1 MNKYIPEILKDK
13 FQLFTKYFYVCFYGL
28 VAICLSLSLLSFNI
42 NDNSFLTSSSEP
54 THNILGPI
62 GAYVS
67 SFLFYTFGL
76 MSYGI
81 IIFFLTFTLKI
92 FFNQRLNLLFLRL
105 LFFFISLILLPLSL
119 LEVAIELKFYE
130 GIYSWGFF
138 THKIFN
144 LHQVTYL
151 NYSLSFAGAIL
162 FLYTQN
168 ILYFKMPRVKLS
180 KVFQYEEV
188 NLKKQTQKKEPV
200 MLNRSMST
208 TNAREDNDEV
218 NYSSNAPSN
227 LKQNK
232 INKFSTPSLDILD
245 SNEPIRNNKKKLENI
260 EQSSGLLEKVFADF
274 NIEIKVI
281 NVKLG
286 PVVTLFEILP
296 SAGTK
301 INTIINLAGDI
312 SRSMGVGAVRIAQIY
327 GTQYLGVEVPNSQRE
342 TVTIKELLSDINFK
356 DTTHKIPICI
366 GKDISG
372 NIEVIDLS
380 KTPHLLV
387 AGTTGSGKSVF
398 INTLLTSILYK
409 FSPKDLR
416 LILIDPK
423 MLELSVYNDIAH
435 LLTPVVTE
443 PKKAIIALKWVCK
456 EMERRYSLMNEE
468 NTRSLEGYNQK
479 SLEKLPF
486 IVVFIDEMADL
497 MMTAGKEVE
506 HYVQRLAQM
515 ARACGIHLVMAT
527 QRPSVDIITGS
538 IKANFPSRI
547 SFQVASKYDSRTV
560 LGEIGAEQLLGNG
573 DMLMSKNGAS
583 LIRYQ
588 SAFISDNEVNKLIKE
603 IKSSQEVNYLKEL
616 DEIIK
621 NNDESFDTLSDE
633 DEELITKSIDL
644 IKSTN
649 KASTSFLQRN
659 FQIGYNKAARVMEA
673 LEQRGVVSSPNH
685 TGKRDILINAE
696 IN

>member
-1 MNKYIPEILKDK
+1 MNNTYIPNILKDK
-13 FQLFTKYFYVCFYGL
+13 
-28 VAICLSLSLLSFNI
+28 LSLYLNYFFGLIYLLIFIFLVISLFSFDI
-42 NDNSFLTSSSEP
+42 NDNSFLANS
-54 THNILGPI
+54 NQLINNLGGEI
-62 GAYVS
+62 GSYVS
-67 SFLFYTFGL
+67 SFILYTFGL
-76 MSYGI
+76 TGYGFAVFFLIMS
-81 IIFFLTFTLKI
+81 FLTFIKKRPKHI
-92 FFNQRLNLLFLRL
+92 FIRLL
-105 LFFFISLILLPLSL
+105 LFFMSLILIPQTLVHINLDVNFINQIEDWGVISKNLYLVHEINYISYALSL
-119 LEVAIELKFYE
+119 IGL
-130 GIYSWGFF
+130 
-138 THKIFN
+138 
-144 LHQVTYL
+144 
-151 NYSLSFAGAIL
+151 IL
-162 FLYTQN
+162 FLSCLNIHQLFKNPSFNIQN
-168 ILYFKMPRVKLS
+168 F
-180 KVFQYEEV
+180 
-188 NLKKQTQKKEPV
+188 LKKEKRQLSVTYNKKEPIISGITANNIDSKP
-200 MLNRSMST
+200 MKET
-208 TNAREDNDEV
+208 TTKFEES
-218 NYSSNAPSN
+218 YFSS
-227 LKQNK
+227 
-232 INKFSTPSLDILD
+232 PSLDILESEKIN
-245 SNEPIRNNKKKLENI
+245 SNRKLEKENI
-260 EQSSGLLEKVFADF
+260 KENSNLLERVFKDF
-274 NIEIKVI
+274 NIEVKVI
-281 NVKLG
+281 TVKLG
-286 PVVTLFEILP
+286 PVVTLYEILP

-327 GTQYLGVEVPNSQRE
+327 GTQFLGVEIPNKYRE
-342 TVTIKELLSDINFK
+342 TVTIKELLSNNNFK
-356 DTTHKIPICI
+356 NTDHKIPICI

-372 NIEVIDLS
+372 SIEVIDLS

-398 INTLLTSILYK
+398 INTLLASILYK
-409 FSPKDLR
+409 FSPNELR

-468 NTRSLEGYNQK
+468 NTRSLDGFNQK
-479 SLEKLPF
+479 VTEKLPY
-486 IVVFIDEMADL
+486 IIVFIDEMADL

-573 DMLMSKNGAS
+573 DMLMSKNGGN

-603 IKSSQEVNYLKEL
+603 IKRSQQVQYLAELEEVINS
-616 DEIIK
+616 
-621 NNDESFDTLSDE
+621 NDENFESLSEE
-633 DEELITKSIDL
+633 DEMLISKSIDL

-659 FQIGYNKAARVMEA
+659 FQVGYNKAARIMEA
-673 LEQRGVVSSPNH
+673 LEQRGVVSPPNH
-685 TGKRDILINAE
+685 VGKRDILIN
-696 IN
+696 N

>member
-1 MNKYIPEILKDK
+1 MNNNYIPNILKEK
-13 FQLFTKYFYVCFYGL
+13 IVSSFKYFMSFIYLFL
-28 VAICLSLSLLSFNI
+28 CLITFFSLISFDI
-42 NDNSFLTSSSEP
+42 NDNSFLTKTDLAS
-54 THNILGPI
+54 NNFLGNF
-62 GAYVS
+62 GSYFA
-67 SFLFYTFGL
+67 SFIFYTFGVFGYL
-76 MSYGI
+76 LSSFFFIFAVLTYFNKSPKYIFIRLIFFFLSLVIIPQMFIFYFEEIYFINELNNWGIFAQNIFNFFNSKIISIIFSIIGLLLFLFSQNIFSLVRLPKFKFNNIFKENEKVSNLSFKKDPIINNVVSTNESSEIISETESYGI
-81 IIFFLTFTLKI
+81 KTS
-92 FFNQRLNLLFLRL
+92 Q
-105 LFFFISLILLPLSL
+105 
-119 LEVAIELKFYE
+119 
-130 GIYSWGFF
+130 
-138 THKIFN
+138 
-144 LHQVTYL
+144 TYA
-151 NYSLSFAGAIL
+151 S
-162 FLYTQN
+162 
-168 ILYFKMPRVKLS
+168 
-180 KVFQYEEV
+180 
-188 NLKKQTQKKEPV
+188 
-200 MLNRSMST
+200 
-208 TNAREDNDEV
+208 
-218 NYSSNAPSN
+218 
-227 LKQNK
+227 
-232 INKFSTPSLDILD
+232 PSLDILE
-245 SNEPIRNNKKKLENI
+245 SNYISSNKRLDKSNIEDHSVLLEN
-260 EQSSGLLEKVFADF
+260 VFSDF
-274 NIEIKVI
+274 NIDIKVI

-296 SAGTK
+296 AAGIK
-301 INTIINLAGDI
+301 INTIINLADDI

-327 GTQYLGVEVPNSQRE
+327 GTQFLGVEVPNNQRE
-342 TVTIKELLSDINFK
+342 TVAIKELLSDDNFK
-356 DTTHKIPICI
+356 NTSHKIPICI

-380 KTPHLLV
+380 RTPHLLV

-398 INTLLTSILYK
+398 INTLLASILYK
-409 FSPKDLR
+409 FPPEELR

-456 EMERRYSLMNEE
+456 EMERRYSMMNEE
-468 NTRSLEGYNQK
+468 NSRSLEGYNTK
-479 SLEKLPF
+479 AIEKLPY

-573 DMLMSKNGAS
+573 DMLMSKNGGN

-588 SAFISDNEVNKLIKE
+588 SAFITDNEVNKLIKE
-603 IKSSQEVNYLKEL
+603 IKKSQTVEYLNEL

-621 NNDESFDTLSDE
+621 NNDEAFDSLSDE

-644 IKSTN
+644 IKNTN

-673 LEQRGVVSSPNH
+673 LEQRGVVSAPNH
-685 TGKRDILINAE
+685 AGKRDILIN
-696 IN
+696 

>member
-1 MNKYIPEILKDK
+1 MKSNYIPEILKEK
-13 FQLFTKYFYVCFYGL
+13 LSSAYKTTYAVLLLLVSIFSVITLFTFD
-28 VAICLSLSLLSFNI
+28 ID
-42 NDNSFLTSSSEP
+42 DNSFLTSTSNES
-54 THNILGPI
+54 NNFFGDF
-62 GAYVS
+62 GSYFA
-67 SFLFYTFGL
+67 SFIFYTFGVL
-76 MSYGI
+76 GYLI
-81 IIFFLTFTLKI
+81 V
-92 FFNQRLNLLFLRL
+92 
-105 LFFFISLILLPLSL
+105 LFFFIYSILVFIDKTPKYIFIRLLLFFISLVLLPQSFIYLDFQIEFIDSIKTWGVL
-119 LEVAIELKFYE
+119 AVAIYDLHN
-130 GIYSWGFF
+130 IYYI
-138 THKIFN
+138 H
-144 LHQVTYL
+144 
-151 NYSLSFAGAIL
+151 YSLSAAGLLIFL
-162 FLYTQN
+162 FSQN
-168 ILYFKMPRVKLS
+168 IIYLFRIPKINFYNLFRNDNESKLE
-180 KVFQYEEV
+180 K
-188 NLKKQTQKKEPV
+188 NQTKKEPIINNTIKVNDQKVDNLYDEKYENESNV
-200 MLNRSMST
+200 M
-208 TNAREDNDEV
+208 V
-218 NYSSNAPSN
+218 NYLS
-227 LKQNK
+227 
-232 INKFSTPSLDILD
+232 PSLEIL
-245 SNEPIRNNKKKLENI
+245 ETNNSSFKNKSDKENFKI
-260 EQSSGLLEKVFADF
+260 YSDLLEKVFDDF
-274 NIEIKVI
+274 NIDIKVV
-281 NVKLG
+281 NVKHG

-296 SAGTK
+296 AAGIK

-312 SRSMGVGAVRIAQIY
+312 SRSMGVGAVRIAQIF
-327 GTQYLGVEVPNSQRE
+327 GTQYLGVEVPNEKRE
-342 TVTIKELLSDINFK
+342 TITIKELLSDDNFK
-356 DTTHKIPICI
+356 STSFKIPLCV

-398 INTLLTSILYK
+398 INTLLASILYK
-409 FSPKDLR
+409 FSPEELR

-443 PKKAIIALKWVCK
+443 PRKAIITLKWVCK

-468 NTRSLEGYNQK
+468 NTRSLEGYNLK
-479 SLEKLPF
+479 SLEKLPY

-573 DMLMSKNGAS
+573 DMLMSKNGGNI
-583 LIRYQ
+583 IRYQ
-588 SAFISDNEVNKLIKE
+588 SAFISDNEVNKLIQE
-603 IKSSQEVNYLKEL
+603 IKKNRDVNYLDEL

-621 NNDESFDTLSDE
+621 NNDENFDSLTDE
-633 DEELITKSIDL
+633 DEALVSKAVDL

-659 FQIGYNKAARVMEA
+659 FQIGYNKAARIMET
-673 LEQRGVVSSPNH
+673 LEKRGVVSEPNH
-685 TGKRDILINAE
+685 TGKREVLINS
-696 IN
+696 

>member
-1 MNKYIPEILKDK
+1 MKSTYIPEILKEK
-13 FQLFTKYFYVCFYGL
+13 
-28 VAICLSLSLLSFNI
+28 LSSIYRIMYASLLLLVSIFSAVALLTFDI
-42 NDNSFLTSSSEP
+42 NDNSFLTS
-54 THNILGPI
+54 TNNISKNLLGDF
-62 GAYVS
+62 GSYFA
-67 SFLFYTFGL
+67 SFIFYTFGVL
-76 MSYGI
+76 GYLLS
-81 IIFFLTFTLKI
+81 IFFLI
-92 FFNQRLNLLFLRL
+92 FSVLIFVGKPPKYIFIRL
-105 LFFFISLILLPLSL
+105 LLFFISLILIPQSFFNMNIQITFIDS
-119 LEVAIELKFYE
+119 IET
-130 GIYSWGFF
+130 WG
-138 THKIFN
+138 
-144 LHQVTYL
+144 V
-151 NYSLSFAGAIL
+151 FAGSIYELHSYYFLNIL
-162 FLYTQN
+162 LSVFGLLIFMLSQN
-168 ILYFKMPRVKLS
+168 IFYLFKIPKI
-180 KVFQYEEV
+180 
-188 NLKKQTQKKEPV
+188 NLQNLIKNENEKKFDKTKIKKEPIINNV
-200 MLNRSMST
+200 LKTHDQEIDTLENSMYNDKSEIG
-208 TNAREDNDEV
+208 TNYLSPSLEILEVNNQLSKSDND
-218 NYSSNAPSN
+218 
-227 LKQNK
+227 K
-232 INKFSTPSLDILD
+232 
-245 SNEPIRNNKKKLENI
+245 ENI
-260 EQSSGLLEKVFADF
+260 KANSELLEKVFEDF
-274 NIEIKVI
+274 NIDIQVV

-296 SAGTK
+296 AAGIK
-301 INTIINLAGDI
+301 INTIINLADDI
-312 SRSMGVGAVRIAQIY
+312 SRSMGVGAVRIAQIF
-327 GTQYLGVEVPNSQRE
+327 GTQFLGVEVPNEKRE
-342 TVTIKELLSDINFK
+342 TITIKELLSNDNFK
-356 DTTHKIPICI
+356 NTLHKIPLCI

-398 INTLLTSILYK
+398 INTLLASILYK
-409 FSPKDLR
+409 FSPEDLR

-443 PKKAIIALKWVCK
+443 PRKAIITLKWVCK
-456 EMERRYSLMNEE
+456 EMERRYALMNEE

-479 SLEKLPF
+479 SIEKLPY

-573 DMLMSKNGAS
+573 DMLMSKNGGNI
-583 LIRYQ
+583 IRYQ

-603 IKSSQEVNYLKEL
+603 IKRNRDVNYLDEL
-616 DEIIK
+616 NEIIK
-621 NNDESFDTLSDE
+621 SNDENFDSLTEE
-633 DEELITKSIDL
+633 DEALVSKAIDL

-659 FQIGYNKAARVMEA
+659 FQIGYNKAARIMET
-673 LEQRGVVSSPNH
+673 LEKRGVVSEPNH
-685 TGKRDILINAE
+685 TGKREVLINS
-696 IN
+696 

>member
-1 MNKYIPEILKDK
+1 MNNNYIPNILKDK
-13 FQLFTKYFYVCFYGL
+13 LSLFINYFYGL
-28 VAICLSLSLLSFNI
+28 IHLLVFLFLILSLFSFDI
-42 NDNSFLTSSSEP
+42 NDNSFLTNSSQSINNFGGE
-54 THNILGPI
+54 LGSY
-62 GAYVS
+62 AA
-67 SFLFYTFGL
+67 SFVLYTFGIVGYLLIFFFLIMSL
-76 MSYGI
+76 MSFLNRRSRYFFIRFFLFTISLVLIPQTFLHINLNFNFIKQIEDWGI
-81 IIFFLTFTLKI
+81 ISYNLYLIHQIGYLSYTLSFIGIVIFFGCLNIHKFFKIPSLRINNFLK
-92 FFNQRLNLLFLRL
+92 
-105 LFFFISLILLPLSL
+105 S
-119 LEVAIELKFYE
+119 EK
-130 GIYSWGFF
+130 
-138 THKIFN
+138 
-144 LHQVTYL
+144 
-151 NYSLSFAGAIL
+151 
-162 FLYTQN
+162 
-168 ILYFKMPRVKLS
+168 KLS
-180 KVFQYEEV
+180 T
-188 NLKKQTQKKEPV
+188 NLNFKKEPII
-200 MLNRSMST
+200 SGIPI
-208 TNAREDNDEV
+208 TNSESKQHEGNKGIKSKTDES
-218 NYSSNAPSN
+218 NFSS
-227 LKQNK
+227 
-232 INKFSTPSLDILD
+232 PSLDILE
-245 SNEPIRNNKKKLENI
+245 NEKVNSYRKLEKENI
-260 EQSSGLLEKVFADF
+260 EENSNLLERVFKDF
-274 NIEIKVI
+274 NIEVQVMT
-281 NVKLG
+281 VKLG
-286 PVVTLFEILP
+286 PVVTLYEILP
-296 SAGTK
+296 AAGTK

-327 GTQYLGVEVPNSQRE
+327 GTQFLGVEIPNKYRE
-342 TVTIKELLSDINFK
+342 TVTIKELLSDSNFK
-356 DTTHKIPICI
+356 NTDHKIPICI

-372 NIEVIDLS
+372 SIEVIDLS

-409 FSPKDLR
+409 FSPNDLK

-468 NTRSLEGYNQK
+468 NTRSLEGFNQK
-479 SLEKLPF
+479 ASEKLPY

-573 DMLMSKNGAS
+573 DMLMSKNGS
-583 LIRYQ
+583 NLIRYQ
-588 SAFISDNEVNKLIKE
+588 SAFISDNEVNKLINQ
-603 IKSSQEVNYLKEL
+603 IKKTQRVQYLEEL

-621 NNDESFDTLSDE
+621 NNDENFESLSAE
-633 DEELITKSIDL
+633 DEELISKSIDL
-644 IKSTN
+644 IKNSN

-659 FQIGYNKAARVMEA
+659 FQIGYNKAARIMET
-673 LEQRGVVSSPNH
+673 LEQRGVVSPPNH
-685 TGKRDILINAE
+685 AGKRDILIN
-696 IN
+696 N

>member
-1 MNKYIPEILKDK
+1 MKNNYIPAIFKEKIM
-13 FQLFTKYFYVCFYGL
+13 QSVRYFYALFFL
-28 VAICLSLSLLSFNI
+28 LISILFSLALLTFDI
-42 NDNSFLTSSSEP
+42 NDNSFLTSTSNLSQ
-54 THNILGPI
+54 NILGDT
-62 GAYVS
+62 GSYFA
-67 SFLFYTFGL
+67 SFIFYTFGIL
-76 MSYGI
+76 GYLVVFFFLIFSVLIVLKRPPRYIFIRLLLFFTSLIIIPQTLIDLGIEFLFIESIQVWGVFSMHLYKLHEINYISYALSFFGI
-81 IIFFLTFTLKI
+81 IIF
-92 FFNQRLNLLFLRL
+92 
-105 LFFFISLILLPLSL
+105 ILSQN
-119 LEVAIELKFYE
+119 
-130 GIYSWGFF
+130 
-138 THKIFN
+138 IFN
-144 LHQVTYL
+144 LFIIPKIGISKLFKYNKRKVNSL
-151 NYSLSFAGAIL
+151 NKVKKDPLINNISFVLDETESKIEKEDKNEQL
-162 FLYTQN
+162 DIQN
-168 ILYFKMPRVKLS
+168 
-180 KVFQYEEV
+180 
-188 NLKKQTQKKEPV
+188 
-200 MLNRSMST
+200 
-208 TNAREDNDEV
+208 
-218 NYSSNAPSN
+218 NYHS
-227 LKQNK
+227 
-232 INKFSTPSLDILD
+232 PSLDILD
-245 SNEPIRNNKKKLENI
+245 TNKPTNKNRSDKENI
-260 EQSSGLLEKVFADF
+260 KANSELLERVFEDF
-274 NIEIKVI
+274 NIDIQVI

-296 SAGTK
+296 AAGIK
-301 INTIINLAGDI
+301 INTIINLADDI

-327 GTQYLGVEVPNSQRE
+327 GTQYLGVEVPNDQRE
-342 TVTIKELLSDINFK
+342 TVTIKELLSNENFK
-356 DTTHKIPICI
+356 NTSLKIPICI

-398 INTLLTSILYK
+398 INTLLASVLYK
-409 FSPKDLR
+409 FSPKELR

-479 SLEKLPF
+479 SIEKLPF
-486 IVVFIDEMADL
+486 ILVFIDEMADL

-573 DMLMSKNGAS
+573 DMLMSKNGGNI
-583 LIRYQ
+583 IRYQ

-603 IKSSQEVNYLKEL
+603 IKRSQTVEYLDEL

-621 NNDESFDTLSDE
+621 NNDENFDNLSEE
-633 DEELITKSIDL
+633 DEILVSKAIDL

-659 FQIGYNKAARVMEA
+659 FQVGYNKAARIMEA
-673 LEQRGVVSSPNH
+673 LEQRGVVSPPNH
-685 TGKRDILINAE
+685 AGKRDILINQ
-696 IN
+696 

>member
-1 MNKYIPEILKDK
+1 MNNNYIPEIFKDK
-13 FQLFTKYFYVCFYGL
+13 LYIFLRFIYGSFFLLLAIIFTL
-28 VAICLSLSLLSFNI
+28 CLITFDI
-42 NDNSFLTSSSEP
+42 GDNSFLTNTNNP
-54 THNILGPI
+54 TKNILGSP
-62 GAYVS
+62 GAFVA
-67 SFLFYTFGL
+67 SFVFYTFGI
-76 MSYGI
+76 MG
-81 IIFFLTFTLKI
+81 FFLTI
-92 FFNQRLNLLFLRL
+92 FFMVFSLLIYFKRNPKFLFIRLTGFLLSLILIPQSLLYWNLILPFYSDIELWGTFSKSIYLLHEINFVSFIMSVIGILLFLFSQDLFKLMRL
-105 LFFFISLILLPLSL
+105 P
-119 LEVAIELKFYE
+119 
-130 GIYSWGFF
+130 
-138 THKIFN
+138 
-144 LHQVTYL
+144 
-151 NYSLSFAGAIL
+151 
-162 FLYTQN
+162 
-168 ILYFKMPRVKLS
+168 KL
-180 KVFQYEEV
+180 
-188 NLKKQTQKKEPV
+188 NLKNLTKQQNYKDKKIKKEPIIRRHV
-200 MLNRSMST
+200 
-208 TNAREDNDEV
+208 
-218 NYSSNAPSN
+218 SNTSEESDIEISKKENVDISN
-227 LKQNK
+227 QYL
-232 INKFSTPSLDILD
+232 SPSLDILEA
-245 SNEPIRNNKKKLENI
+245 NGGTLNKGVNKKNI
-260 EQSSGLLEKVFADF
+260 DESSSLLEKVFADF
-274 NIEIKVI
+274 NIDIKVV

-286 PVVTLFEILP
+286 PVITLFEILP

-342 TVTIKELLSDINFK
+342 PVTIKELLSNENFK
-356 DTTHKIPICI
+356 NTLHKIPICI

-398 INTLLTSILYK
+398 INTLLASILYK
-409 FSPKDLR
+409 FSPTELR

-479 SLEKLPF
+479 SIEKLPF

-573 DMLMSKNGAS
+573 DMLMSKNGS
-583 LIRYQ
+583 NLIRYQ
-588 SAFISDNEVNKLIKE
+588 SAFISDDEVNKLIIE
-603 IKSSQEVNYLKEL
+603 IKKNQKVEYLQEL

-621 NNDESFDTLSDE
+621 NNDENFDSLSDE
-633 DEELITKSIDL
+633 DEELISKSIDL
-644 IKSTN
+644 IKSSN
-649 KASTSFLQRN
+649 KASTSYLQRN

-673 LEQRGVVSSPNH
+673 LEQRGIVSHPNH
-685 TGKRDILINAE
+685 AGKREILINS
-696 IN
+696 

>member
-1 MNKYIPEILKDK
+1 MNISFFPSVLKEKIIQSVRWIKGSFFLILSIL
-13 FQLFTKYFYVCFYGL
+13 LFL
-28 VAICLSLSLLSFNI
+28 AIFTFNI
-42 NDNSFLTSSSEP
+42 NDDSFLTQTNNPVSNAVGS
-54 THNILGPI
+54 I
-62 GAYVS
+62 GSHVA
-67 SFLFYTFGL
+67 SFLIYSFGL
-76 MSYGI
+76 FSYLI
-81 IIFFLTFTLKI
+81 VFFLIINSLATFKRKNYGY
-92 FFNQRLNLLFLRL
+92 FFIRLFLVL
-105 LFFFISLILLPLSL
+105 VSLVLIPQSFFYWSLDLNFFSPISTWG
-119 LEVAIELKFYE
+119 EVSFRVYNI
-130 GIYSWGFF
+130 
-138 THKIFN
+138 
-144 LHQVTYL
+144 HQSKWTSYITTFLGMV
-151 NYSLSFAGAIL
+151 L
-162 FLYTQN
+162 FLSVLN
-168 ILYFKMPRVKLS
+168 IFSYFKTPKLTINPFKQS
-180 KVFQYEEV
+180 KEP
-188 NLKKQTQKKEPV
+188 NIKDIKIKKEPIINNS
-200 MLNRSMST
+200 LNINHKIVQPIKHTSKDLPVS
-208 TNAREDNDEV
+208 DNLNDS
-218 NYSSNAPSN
+218 NYS
-227 LKQNK
+227 
-232 INKFSTPSLDILD
+232 PSLNILD
-245 SNEPIRNNKKKLENI
+245 N
-260 EQSSGLLEKVFADF
+260 QSSDSQKRKSQFNLEERSELLEKVFADF
-274 NIEIKVI
+274 NIQIKVV

-286 PVVTLFEILP
+286 PVVTLYEILP
-296 SAGTK
+296 AAGIK
-301 INTIINLAGDI
+301 INSIINLADDI
-312 SRSMGVGAVRIAQIY
+312 SRSMGVGPVRISQIF
-327 GTQYLGVEVPNSQRE
+327 GTQYLGVEVPNDKRE
-342 TVTIKELLSDINFK
+342 SVTIKELLSDPNFK
-356 DTTHKIPICI
+356 STTHKIPICI

-398 INTLLTSILYK
+398 INTLLASLLYK
-409 FSPKDLR
+409 FSPKQLK

-468 NTRSLEGYNQK
+468 GTRSLEGYNQK
-479 SLEKLPF
+479 ASEALPY

-538 IKANFPSRI
+538 IKANFPSRV

-573 DMLMSKNGAS
+573 DMLMTKNGSS

-588 SAFISDNEVNKLIKE
+588 SAFISDNEVNKLILE
-603 IKSSQEVNYLKEL
+603 IKKSQKVQYLDEL

-621 NNDESFDTLSDE
+621 NNDENFDQLSEE

-659 FQIGYNKAARVMEA
+659 FQIGYNKAARIMET
-673 LEQRGVVSSPNH
+673 LEQRGVVSEPNH
-685 TGKRDILINAE
+685 TGKRTILINS
-696 IN
+696 

>member
-1 MNKYIPEILKDK
+1 MSNNYIPEIIKEKLSSAYR
-13 FQLFTKYFYVCFYGL
+13 LIYALLLLL
-28 VAICLSLSLLSFNI
+28 VSIFSAIALITFDI
-42 NDNSFLTSSSEP
+42 NDNSFLTS
-54 THNILGPI
+54 TNNLTTNLMGDI
-62 GAYVS
+62 GSYYA
-67 SFLFYTFGL
+67 SFIFYTFGVL
-76 MSYGI
+76 GYLI
-81 IIFFLTFTLKI
+81 IIFFLIYSILILVRKPPRYI
-92 FFNQRLNLLFLRL
+92 FIRL
-105 LFFFISLILLPLSL
+105 LLFFISLILIPQTFIHIDFKITFIESIETWGIFANNINDFHNINYLSYILSIVGL
-119 LEVAIELKFYE
+119 L
-130 GIYSWGFF
+130 
-138 THKIFN
+138 IF
-144 LHQVTYL
+144 
-151 NYSLSFAGAIL
+151 LSS
-162 FLYTQN
+162 QN
-168 ILYFKMPRVKLS
+168 ILHLFKVPKINILNLFKLN
-180 KVFQYEEV
+180 KNEKYT
-188 NLKKQTQKKEPV
+188 KTQIKKEPIINNISKTYV
-200 MLNRSMST
+200 LEDSDLNAKE
-208 TNAREDNDEV
+208 NKDEKNLEA
-218 NYSSNAPSN
+218 NYLSPSLEILDADSN
-227 LKQNK
+227 LIKSK
-232 INKFSTPSLDILD
+232 KD
-245 SNEPIRNNKKKLENI
+245 SDNI
-260 EQSSGLLEKVFADF
+260 KANSDLLEKVFEDF
-274 NIEIKVI
+274 NIDIQVV

-296 SAGTK
+296 AAGIK
-301 INTIINLAGDI
+301 INTIINLADDI

-327 GTQYLGVEVPNSQRE
+327 GTQYLGVEVPNEKRE
-342 TVTIKELLSDINFK
+342 TITIKELLSNENFK
-356 DTTHKIPICI
+356 NTSHKIPLCI

-398 INTLLTSILYK
+398 INTLLASILYK
-409 FSPKDLR
+409 FSPEELR

-443 PKKAIIALKWVCK
+443 PRKAIITLKWVCK
-456 EMERRYSLMNEE
+456 EMERRYALMNEE

-479 SLEKLPF
+479 SIEKLPF

-573 DMLMSKNGAS
+573 DMLMSKNGGNV
-583 LIRYQ
+583 IRYQ

-603 IKSSQEVNYLKEL
+603 IKRNRNVNYLDEL

-621 NNDESFDTLSDE
+621 NNDENFDSLTEE
-633 DEELITKSIDL
+633 DEVLVSKAIDL

-659 FQIGYNKAARVMEA
+659 FQIGYNKAARIMET
-673 LEQRGVVSSPNH
+673 LEKRGVVSEPNH
-685 TGKRDILINAE
+685 TGKREVLINT
-696 IN
+696 

>member
-1 MNKYIPEILKDK
+1 MSKYIPAIFKDTLSI
-13 FQLFTKYFYVCFYGL
+13 FFRYVYATFL
-28 VAICLSLSLLSFNI
+28 LIIAIFFLLSLLTFNI
-42 NDNSFLTSSSEP
+42 LDNSFLTSTNNP
-54 THNILGPI
+54 TQNLLGSA
-62 GAYVS
+62 GSYVS
-67 SFLFYTFGL
+67 SFIFYTFGL
-76 MSYGI
+76 TGYLLTL
-81 IIFFLTFTLKI
+81 FFLIYSTLVYLNKNPKY
-92 FFNQRLNLLFLRL
+92 FFIRLSGAIMSLLFLPQ
-105 LFFFISLILLPLSL
+105 SLIQ
-119 LEVAIELKFYE
+119 LKFELNFYPS
-130 GIYSWGFF
+130 ISTWGVFSNQLYYF
-138 THKIFN
+138 
-144 LHQVTYL
+144 HQL
-151 NYSLSFAGAIL
+151 NYVSYSLSLIGIGL
-162 FLYTQN
+162 FLYSLN
-168 ILYFKMPRVKLS
+168 ILKPIRFSSFRIQNSFKKNSS
-180 KVFQYEEV
+180 KI
-188 NLKKQTQKKEPV
+188 KKTNVRKEPIIFNNTHDSV
-200 MLNRSMST
+200 AENSNT
-208 TNAREDNDEV
+208 AFNEV
-218 NYSSNAPSN
+218 DSDSAVSDKYLS
-227 LKQNK
+227 
-232 INKFSTPSLDILD
+232 PSLDILD
-245 SNEPIRNNKKKLENI
+245 SNTKNTNKQVSQKNI
-260 EQSSGLLEKVFADF
+260 QESSELLEKVFADF
-274 NIEIKVI
+274 NIDIEVI

-286 PVVTLFEILP
+286 PVITLFEILP

-327 GTQYLGVEVPNSQRE
+327 GTQFLGVEVPNSNRE
-342 TVTIKELLSDINFK
+342 PVTIKELLSDENFK
-356 DTTHKIPICI
+356 NTSHKIPICI

-398 INTLLTSILYK
+398 INTLLTSVLYK
-409 FSPKDLR
+409 FSPDELR

-486 IVVFIDEMADL
+486 ILVFIDEMADL

-573 DMLMSKNGAS
+573 DMLMSKNGAN

-588 SAFISDNEVNKLIKE
+588 SAFISDDEVNKLIKE
-603 IKSSQEVNYLKEL
+603 IKRSQKVQYLEEL

-621 NNDESFDTLSDE
+621 NNDENFDSLSDE
-633 DEELITKSIDL
+633 DEALISKSIDL
-644 IKSTN
+644 IKSSN
-649 KASTSFLQRN
+649 KASTSYLQRN
-659 FQIGYNKAARVMEA
+659 FQIGYNKAARIMEA
-673 LEQRGVVSSPNH
+673 LEQRGVVSPPNH
-685 TGKRDILINAE
+685 TGKRDILINQ
-696 IN
+696 

>member
-1 MNKYIPEILKDK
+1 MNNNYIPEVFKVKIFHILKYVYGS
-13 FQLFTKYFYVCFYGL
+13 FFLF
-28 VAICLSLSLLSFNI
+28 LSIFLGLSLLTFNI
-42 NDNSFLTSSSEP
+42 NDNSFITATNEQTLNMFGT
-54 THNILGPI
+54 L
-62 GAYVS
+62 GAYMS
-67 SFLFYTFGL
+67 SFILYTFGFTG
-76 MSYGI
+76 YGI
-81 IIFFLTFTLKI
+81 VIFFFSLAISAFFNKILNYFFIRLFTLFMSLVLMPQSFIYWGIFKNSFETLSTWGTFSNKLFLVLSNSYLIHLTSVIGLFIFLWSINFIIFFKLPKI
-92 FFNQRLNLLFLRL
+92 KSYKYIFSKKPPSSQ
-105 LFFFISLILLPLSL
+105 
-119 LEVAIELKFYE
+119 
-130 GIYSWGFF
+130 
-138 THKIFN
+138 KI
-144 LHQVTYL
+144 
-151 NYSLSFAGAIL
+151 
-162 FLYTQN
+162 
-168 ILYFKMPRVKLS
+168 
-180 KVFQYEEV
+180 
-188 NLKKQTQKKEPV
+188 KKEP
-200 MLNRSMST
+200 LISSK
-208 TNAREDNDEV
+208 TNKLLKEKMI
-218 NYSSNAPSN
+218 N
-227 LKQNK
+227 LENSDATVKNHY
-232 INKFSTPSLDILD
+232 NSPSLDILENENLSKKNRRTD
-245 SNEPIRNNKKKLENI
+245 SSIKENSSLLEN
-260 EQSSGLLEKVFADF
+260 VFADF

-286 PVVTLFEILP
+286 PVITLYEILP
-296 SAGTK
+296 AAGIK

-327 GTQYLGVEVPNSQRE
+327 GTQYLGVEVPNDFRE
-342 TVTIKELLSDINFK
+342 TVSIKELLSDDNFK
-356 DTTHKIPICI
+356 NNSHKIPICI

-372 NIEVIDLS
+372 KIEVIDLS

-398 INTLLTSILYK
+398 INTLLTSLLYK
-409 FSPKDLR
+409 FSPEDLR

-468 NTRSLEGYNQK
+468 NTRSLEGFNQK
-479 SLEKLPF
+479 SNEKLPY
-486 IVVFIDEMADL
+486 IIVFIDEMADL

-573 DMLMSKNGAS
+573 DMLMSKNGS
-583 LIRYQ
+583 NLIRYQ

-603 IKSSQEVNYLKEL
+603 IKQSQKVDYL
-616 DEIIK
+616 DELEEIIR
-621 NNDESFDTLSDE
+621 NDNENFDSLSDE
-633 DEELITKSIDL
+633 DEELISKSIDL

-659 FQIGYNKAARVMEA
+659 FQIGYNKAARIMEA
-673 LEQRGVVSSPNH
+673 LEQRGVVSEPNH
-685 TGKRDILINAE
+685 TGKRDILIN
-696 IN
+696 N

>member
-1 MNKYIPEILKDK
+1 MSKYIPEILKDK
-13 FQLFTKYFYVCFYGL
+13 FQSFTKYFYVCFYGL
-28 VAICLSLSLLSFNI
+28 VVICLGLSLLSFNI

-62 GAYVS
+62 GSYIA

-76 MSYGI
+76 MAYGI
-81 IIFFLTFTLKI
+81 ILFFFTFTLKI
-92 FFNQRLNLLFLRL
+92 FFNQKLNLLFLRL

-119 LEVAIELKFYE
+119 LEVAIEFKLYE

-138 THKIFN
+138 THEMFKLHKIP
-144 LHQVTYL
+144 YL
-151 NYSLSFAGAIL
+151 NYSLSFAGVIL

-168 ILYFKMPRVKLS
+168 ILYFKVPRVRFS
-180 KVFQYEEV
+180 KIFQHNEV
-188 NLKKQTQKKEPV
+188 ELKKQTQKKEPV
-200 MLNRSMST
+200 ILNRSIKI
-208 TNAREDNDEV
+208 TNASEDNDEV
-218 NYSSNAPSN
+218 EHSSGALNR
-227 LKQNK
+227 KQK
-232 INKFSTPSLDILD
+232 EINNFSTPSLDILD
-245 SNEPIRNNKKKLENI
+245 TNEPVKNNKKKLENI
-260 EQSSGLLEKVFADF
+260 EQSSELLEKVFADF

-296 SAGTK
+296 AAGTK

-312 SRSMGVGAVRIAQIY
+312 SRSMGVGPVRISQIY
-327 GTQYLGVEVPNSQRE
+327 GTQYLGVEIPNNHRE
-342 TVTIKELLSDINFK
+342 SVSIKELLSNDNYVSSV
-356 DTTHKIPICI
+356 HKIPICI

-409 FSPKDLR
+409 FSPEELR

-468 NTRSLEGYNQK
+468 GTRSLEGYNQK
-479 SLEKLPF
+479 SVEKLPF

-560 LGEIGAEQLLGNG
+560 LGEVGAEQLLGNG
-573 DMLMSKNGAS
+573 DMLMSKNGTS
-583 LIRYQ
+583 LVRYQ
-588 SAFISDNEVNKLIKE
+588 SAFISDGEVNKLIKE
-603 IKSSQEVNYLKEL
+603 IKRSQKVEYLEEL
-616 DEIIK
+616 EEIIK
-621 NNDESFDTLSDE
+621 NENDNLDNLSDE
-633 DEELITKSIDL
+633 DEELISKSIDL
-644 IKSTN
+644 IKSSQ

-659 FQIGYNKAARVMEA
+659 FQIGYNKAARIMEA
-673 LEQRGVVSSPNH
+673 LEQRGVVSEPNH
-685 TGKRDILINAE
+685 SGKRTILIQ
-696 IN
+696 

>member
-1 MNKYIPEILKDK
+1 MNNKFFPSSFKDK
-13 FQLFTKYFYVCFYGL
+13 FAEFIRYFYGSLFL
-28 VAICLSLSLLSFNI
+28 IISIILLLSLLSFNI
-42 NDNSFLTSSSEP
+42 EDNSFITHSSNQ
-54 THNILGPI
+54 TNNFI
-62 GAYVS
+62 GIPGSFIS
-67 SFLFYTFGL
+67 SFFFYTFGIMGYL
-76 MSYGI
+76 VV
-81 IIFFLTFTLKI
+81 
-92 FFNQRLNLLFLRL
+92 
-105 LFFFISLILLPLSL
+105 LFFFIYSLLIFLNKKPKYFFIRFLVFTVSLLLLPQ
-119 LEVAIELKFYE
+119 IF
-130 GIYSWGFF
+130 IYWKIQLIFIDNLNFWGLFAVK
-138 THKIFN
+138 TFN
-144 LHQVTYL
+144 LHQN
-151 NYSLSFAGAIL
+151 NYFSYVLSFIGLVLYIL
-162 FLYTQN
+162 SQDLFILPKFKKTN
-168 ILYFKMPRVKLS
+168 IQRI
-180 KVFQYEEV
+180 FQSQTIDEQ
-188 NLKKQTQKKEPV
+188 KKIIRKKEP
-200 MLNRSMST
+200 
-208 TNAREDNDEV
+208 
-218 NYSSNAPSN
+218 
-227 LKQNK
+227 
-232 INKFSTPSLDILD
+232 I
-245 SNEPIRNNKKKLENI
+245 IRNNLDQGKTVKSEKKEVDFNPDYSNQKYISPSLEILETNTNKTSKKEFQKNI
-260 EQSSGLLEKVFADF
+260 EESSKLLERVFADF
-274 NIEIKVI
+274 NIEIEVV
-281 NVKLG
+281 NVRLG
-286 PVVTLFEILP
+286 PVVTLYEILP

-327 GTQYLGVEVPNSQRE
+327 GTQFLGVEVPNINRE
-342 TVTIKELLSDINFK
+342 KVTIKELLSNENFK
-356 DTTHKIPICI
+356 NTTHKIPICI

-380 KTPHLLV
+380 RTPHLLV

-409 FSPKDLR
+409 FPPEDLR

-443 PKKAIIALKWVCK
+443 PRKAIIALKWVCK

-479 SLEKLPF
+479 SIEKLPY

-573 DMLMSKNGAS
+573 DMLMSKNGS
-583 LIRYQ
+583 NLIRYQ
-588 SAFISDNEVNKLIKE
+588 SAFISDNEVNKLITE
-603 IKSSQEVNYLKEL
+603 IKKNQKVQYLEEL

-621 NNDESFDTLSDE
+621 NNDENFDKLSE
-633 DEELITKSIDL
+633 ADEELITKSIDL

-659 FQIGYNKAARVMEA
+659 FQIGYNKAARIMET
-673 LEQRGVVSSPNH
+673 LEQRGVVSPPNH
-685 TGKRDILINAE
+685 TGKREILINTE

>member
-1 MNKYIPEILKDK
+1 MNNKFFPNALKDK
-13 FQLFTKYFYVCFYGL
+13 FTSFIKYLFGSFFFFL
-28 VAICLSLSLLSFNI
+28 SIILALSLISFNVE
-42 NDNSFLTSSSEP
+42 DRSFLTITNNQTKNLMGNPGSY
-54 THNILGPI
+54 I
-62 GAYVS
+62 S
-67 SFLFYTFGL
+67 SFLIYTFGI
-76 MSYGI
+76 MSYLLVL
-81 IIFFLTFTLKI
+81 FFMIYSFLI
-92 FFNQRLNLLFLRL
+92 FFNQKPKYFFIRLLLFIFGLILIPQILIYWKFQFSFIPNFSLYGIFALKIFDVHQNIYLSYLFSIIGVILYCTSQNLLKLFIIKNIQFKNLFQFRNIKQINDNVLRKDP
-105 LFFFISLILLPLSL
+105 IIKNNIRRPID
-119 LEVAIELKFYE
+119 IEIK
-130 GIYSWGFF
+130 
-138 THKIFN
+138 
-144 LHQVTYL
+144 
-151 NYSLSFAGAIL
+151 
-162 FLYTQN
+162 
-168 ILYFKMPRVKLS
+168 
-180 KVFQYEEV
+180 
-188 NLKKQTQKKEPV
+188 
-200 MLNRSMST
+200 
-208 TNAREDNDEV
+208 NDEKEIKSK
-218 NYSSNAPSN
+218 NNFMYSS
-227 LKQNK
+227 
-232 INKFSTPSLDILD
+232 PSLDILD
-245 SNEPIRNNKKKLENI
+245 SKIGKINKEDYKNIEENSRLLEN
-260 EQSSGLLEKVFADF
+260 VFADF
-274 NIEIKVI
+274 NIEIKVV
-281 NVKLG
+281 NVRLG

-312 SRSMGVGAVRIAQIY
+312 SRSMGVGPVRVAQIY
-327 GTQYLGVEVPNSQRE
+327 GTQYLGVEVPNSNRE
-342 TVTIKELLSDINFK
+342 KVTIKELLSDHNFK
-356 DTTHKIPICI
+356 NTVHKIPICI

-398 INTLLTSILYK
+398 INTLLASLLYK
-409 FSPKDLR
+409 FSPEDLR

-479 SLEKLPF
+479 SIEKLPY

-560 LGEIGAEQLLGNG
+560 LGESGAEQLLGNG

-603 IKSSQEVNYLKEL
+603 IKNSQKVQYLEEL

-621 NNDESFDTLSDE
+621 NNNEGIDTLSDE
-633 DEELITKSIDL
+633 DEELISKCINL
-644 IKSTN
+644 IQSTN

-659 FQIGYNKAARVMEA
+659 FQIGYNKAARIMEA
-673 LEQRGVVSSPNH
+673 LEQRGVVSPPNH
-685 TGKRDILINAE
+685 TGKREILINTD

>member
-1 MNKYIPEILKDK
+1 MKSNYIPEILKEKLSSFYK
-13 FQLFTKYFYVCFYGL
+13 FIYFLILFL
-28 VAICLSLSLLSFNI
+28 VSIILALSLLTFDI
-42 NDNSFLTSSSEP
+42 NDNSFLTSTSNPSK
-54 THNILGPI
+54 NLLGDF
-62 GAYVS
+62 GSYLA
-67 SFLFYTFGL
+67 SFIFYTFGVL
-76 MSYGI
+76 GYL
-81 IIFFLTFTLKI
+81 IIFFFLLYSIFV
-92 FFNQRLNLLFLRL
+92 FFNKNPRYIFIRL
-105 LFFFISLILLPLSL
+105 LFFFISLILIPQSIIQNNFNIKFFNL
-119 LEVAIELKFYE
+119 IET
-130 GIYSWGFF
+130 WGFF
-138 THKIFN
+138 ANNIYN
-144 LHQVTYL
+144 LHDI
-151 NYSLSFAGAIL
+151 NYVHHFLSLIGLIIFL
-162 FLYTQN
+162 FSQN
-168 ILYFKMPRVKLS
+168 IIYLFKVPKINVLS
-180 KVFQYEEV
+180 IFKI
-188 NLKKQTQKKEPV
+188 NTKKESFKSKIKKEPIINN
-200 MLNRSMST
+200 LRGLDIDE
-208 TNAREDNDEV
+208 TNVLDSEMQETIKSSKSS
-218 NYSSNAPSN
+218 YSSPSIEILEVDN
-227 LKQNK
+227 EISKHNVDKQNIK
-232 INKFSTPSLDILD
+232 A
-245 SNEPIRNNKKKLENI
+245 
-260 EQSSGLLEKVFADF
+260 SSDLLEKVFEDF
-274 NIEIKVI
+274 NIDIQVV
-281 NVKLG
+281 NVKHG

-296 SAGTK
+296 AAGIK
-301 INTIINLAGDI
+301 INTIINLADDI

-327 GTQYLGVEVPNSQRE
+327 GTQYLGVEVPNDKRE
-342 TVTIKELLSDINFK
+342 TVTIRELLSNDNFRN
-356 DTTHKIPICI
+356 TSLKIPLCI

-398 INTLLTSILYK
+398 INTLLASILYK
-409 FSPKDLR
+409 FSPEELR

-456 EMERRYSLMNEE
+456 EMERRYSIMNEE

-479 SLEKLPF
+479 SQEKLPY

-573 DMLMSKNGAS
+573 DMLMTKNGGNI
-583 LIRYQ
+583 IRYQ

-603 IKSSQEVNYLKEL
+603 IKRSQAVDYLDEL
-616 DEIIK
+616 EEIIK
-621 NNDESFDTLSDE
+621 NNDENFDNLSDE
-633 DEELITKSIDL
+633 DEALITKSIDL

-659 FQIGYNKAARVMEA
+659 FQVGYNKAARIMEA
-673 LEQRGVVSSPNH
+673 LEKRGIVSPPNH
-685 TGKRDILINAE
+685 AGKRDILIDT
-696 IN
+696 